1 MPLEDLMREREAKL
15 ERWRTIGVAPYAYGF
30 DVTHHAADLLA
41 LGDAVTETPGEPVRI
56 AGRVMSTRGHG
67 KAGFAHLLDASDRI
81 QIYCRADHM
90 GEGFEHYR
98 LLDVGDWAGV
108 EGRPFRTRTGEIT
121 VRADRVQL
129 LAKSRRPLPEKWHGL
144 RDPETRYRQRY
155 VDLFMNLEVR
165 EIFRRRARLVAGL
178 RAGLERRG
186 YMEVETPV
194 LQPLY
199 GGAFARPFVTRHHAL
214 DMEFYLR
221 ISNELYLKRLI
232 VGGLERVYEFARDFR
247 NEGID
252 RTHSPEF
259 TMLEYYEAF
268 ADMDGMMRF
277 TETLIAEAMQ
287 AARGT
292 LEIEFQGQA
301 LDFRAPWPR
310 LSMLD
315 AVSERVGESVHD
327 LDPARLERLA
337 RAHGIEPR
345 KGTGAGGCLDELF
358 SALIQPGLIRPT
370 FVVDYPVETSPL
382 ARVSRSNPRV
392 VERFELFVAGM
403 ELANAFSE
411 QNDPDAQRAAF
422 EAQMLRRQEGDD
434 EAQMMDHDY
443 VRALEYG
450 MPPTGGVGIGID
462 RLAML
467 AADVRNIR
475 EVILF
480 PALRPEEGRA
490 DIDAEDEPAARDA
503 GPSPAPSR

>member
-1 MPLEDLMREREAKL
+1 MPLEDIMRERLAKI
-15 ERWRTIGVAPYAYGF
+15 ERWRAIGVDPYAYRF
-30 DVTHHAADLLA
+30 EVTHAAADLLA
-41 LGDAVTETPGEPVRI
+41 RGEAVTETPGERVRV

-67 KAGFAHLLDASDRI
+67 KAGFAHLLDGSGRI
-81 QIYCRADHM
+81 QLYCRADQM
-90 GEGFEHYR
+90 GDGFERYR
-98 LLDVGDWAGV
+98 MLDVGDWAGA
-108 EGRPFRTRTGEIT
+108 EGQLFRTKTGEIT
-121 VRADRVQL
+121 VRVDSLEL
-129 LAKSRRPLPEKWHGL
+129 LAKSMRPLPEKWHGL

-155 VDLFMNLEVR
+155 VDLFMNLDVR
-165 EIFRRRARLVAGL
+165 EIFRRRAKLISGL

-232 VGGLERVYEFARDFR
+232 VGGLERVYEFSRDFR

-259 TMLEYYEAF
+259 TMLEFYEAF
-268 ADMDGMMRF
+268 ADVEDMMRF
-277 TETLIAEAMQ
+277 TEGLVGDAVE

-292 LEIEFQGQA
+292 RRFEFQGQA
-301 LDFRAPWPR
+301 LDFSAPWPR
-310 LSMLD
+310 VSMLD
-315 AVSERVGESVHD
+315 AVSEKVGESVHD
-327 LDPARLERLA
+327 LDASKLQRLA
-337 RAHGIEPR
+337 KARGLELRP
-345 KGTGAGGCLDELF
+345 GTGAGGCLDELF
-358 SALIQPGLIRPT
+358 SELVQPELVQPT
-370 FVVDYPVETSPL
+370 FVVDYPIETSPL
-382 ARVSRSNPRV
+382 ARVSRANPSV

-411 QNDPDAQRAAF
+411 QNDPQAQRAAF
-422 EAQMLRRQEGDD
+422 EAQMQRRQEGDD

-450 MPPTGGVGIGID
+450 MPPTGGCGIGID

-467 AADVRNIR
+467 VADVRNIR

-480 PALRPEEGRA
+480 PALRPEEGRGEP
-490 DIDAEDEPAARDA
+490 DEEDEPAAPDA
-503 GPSPAPSR
+503 RPSPASTQ